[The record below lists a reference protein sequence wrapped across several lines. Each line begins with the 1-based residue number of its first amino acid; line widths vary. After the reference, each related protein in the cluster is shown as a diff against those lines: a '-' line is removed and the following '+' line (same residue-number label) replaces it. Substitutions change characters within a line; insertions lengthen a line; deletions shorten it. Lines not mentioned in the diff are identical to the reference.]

1 MISASS
7 GRFGV
12 LLRWLGLT
20 LVVLLALQLTSVMLI
35 GTWEEPTFQQL
46 LVERLIS
53 QAPMALM
60 GLLLILLGCRLDVPH
75 EGRTPLRWLVA
86 VLAAVLA
93 IGLALAVPVTVS
105 ADGSITAQTE
115 QNLATKRGQL
125 EMAKQQSSNPQ
136 VIEQLVRQAEQAGQV
151 PPQATPEQKQ
161 QAARGFI
168 DRQLQ
173 QMQYQL
179 KQEER
184 SSVLALNQ
192 RRFNG
197 TASAVVLVVAF
208 ALVALAAVL

>member
-1 MISASS
+1 VISASS

-125 EMAKQQSSNPQ
+125 EMAKQQSNWC
-136 VIEQLVRQAEQAGQV
+136 
-151 PPQATPEQKQ
+151 
-161 QAARGFI
+161 ARPS
-168 DRQLQ
+168 RRARCRLRPR
-173 QMQYQL
+173 L
-179 KQEER
+179 SR
-184 SSVLALNQ
+184 SSRPRAASS
-192 RRFNG
+192 
-197 TASAVVLVVAF
+197 TASCSRCRTSSSRRNAPACWPSTSAVSTARPL
-208 ALVALAAVL
+208 L